1 MPFPVI
7 GTLSYANGKIRAM
20 EFTEP
25 AADTVIRP
33 LDDRFPVAPE
43 ADDLFGTERGTY
55 PAGLAPVPKDD
66 GIVAG
71 LRFLR
76 PGRDFLC

>member
-1 MPFPVI
+1 MPFPVA
-7 GTLSYANGKIRAM
+7 GTFSYANGKIRAVQ
-20 EFTEP
+20 FTKP
-25 AADTVIRP
+25 AADTVIRS
-33 LDDRFPVAPE
+33 LDDRFSVAPE
-43 ADDLFGTERGTY
+43 ADDLFGAECGAY